1 MTANPGNFAKETA
14 TVDAILERNIRA
26 LVDRRKEEDAAITRQ
41 ERAVATITR
50 FMGSLGFIYAHVL
63 IFGVWVTANIFAFP
77 GLPKFDPELV
87 HIATFASIEAIFL
100 TTFVLITQNRMA
112 AVAHKRAELDLQIS
126 LLTEYELTKLIAVV
140 AAVAERLKV
149 KTEVDEELAEL
160 KQDVVVDTVLDKI
173 EDAVDSDTVGE
184 SGSHR
189 NVPDAQRD
197 AARERSR

>member
-1 MTANPGNFAKETA
+1 MTAGPGNLAKEA
-14 TVDAILERNIRA
+14 ASLDAILERNIRA

-41 ERAVATITR
+41 QRVVAKITR
-50 FMGSLGFIYAHVL
+50 FIGSLGFIYAHVL
-63 IFGVWVTANIFAFP
+63 VFGLWVTANIFAFP

-100 TTFVLITQNRMA
+100 TTFVLMTQNRMA

-160 KQDVVVDTVLDKI
+160 KQDVVVDSLLDKI
-173 EDAVDSDTVGE
+173 EDAADTTPGAE
-184 SGSHR
+184 ACA
-189 NVPDAQRD
+189 PTTEP
-197 AARERSR
+197 AA